1 MAHPPHP
8 PLPAA
13 VMAPALQAIAAVALP
28 AAALAEVVALPA
40 AVVVVADAIN
50 SHSLPFNYLIYL
62 T

>member
-1 MAHPPHP
+1 
-8 PLPAA
+8 
-13 VMAPALQAIAAVALP
+13 MAPALQAIAAVALP

-40 AVVVVADAIN
+40 AVVAVADAIN